1 MKTQSTTSTRPEH
14 KHSQASIDRAKQ
26 YAAHAVLSLILHRHY
41 TNLAKSMKLRSAV
54 QAAIQDYLNHE
65 REFQALNKKL

>member
-14 KHSQASIDRAKQ
+14 KHSQASINRAKQ

-41 TNLAKSMKLRSAV
+41 TNLAKSKKLRTTI
-54 QAAIQDYLNHE
+54 QAAIQDYLDHE
-65 REFQALNKKL
+65 REFRALNKKL